1 MVFCI
6 NWFNYL
12 RYQRDLRE
20 TTNFENM
27 NTIHQ
32 FSVKSIEGG
41 TLNFSDLKGKKI
53 LLVNTASACGLTPQ
67 YEQLQEL
74 YNNFQDKITVVGVPA
89 NEFGAQEPGTNDEIK
104 DFCSVRYGVT
114 FPLAAKQVVVGE
126 GQSELFQW
134 LTQKAKNGVQDAE
147 IKWNF
152 HKFVLDENGALVAD
166 FGSMTSPLDEN
177 ILKALGVNL

>member
-1 MVFCI
+1 MVY
-6 NWFNYL
+6 YL
-12 RYQRDLRE
+12 RHLRDLRE

-32 FSVKSIEGG
+32 FSVKSIEGS
-41 TLNFSDLKGKKI
+41 TLNFSDFKGKKI

-67 YEQLQEL
+67 YAQLQEL
-74 YNNFQDKITVVGVPA
+74 YDNYKNQVVVVGIPA
-89 NEFGAQEPGTNDEIK
+89 NEFGAQEPGTNEEIK
-104 DFCSVRYGVT
+104 DFCSVRYGVS

-134 LTQKAKNGVQDAE
+134 LTQKEKNGVQDAE

-152 HKFVLDENGALVAD
+152 HKFVLDENGVLLAD
-166 FGSMTSPLDEN
+166 FGSMTSPLDET
-177 ILKALGVNL
+177 ILKTLGINL

>member
-1 MVFCI
+1 
-6 NWFNYL
+6 
-12 RYQRDLRE
+12 
-20 TTNFENM
+20 
-27 NTIHQ
+27 
-32 FSVKSIEGG
+32 VKSIEGG
-41 TLNFSDLKGKKI
+41 TLNFSDFKGKKI

-74 YNNFQDKITVVGVPA
+74 HNNYKDQLVIVGVPA

-134 LTQKAKNGVQDAE
+134 LTQKAKNGVQNAE

-152 HKFVLDENGALVAD
+152 HKFVLDENGALVSD

-177 ILKALGVNL
+177 VLKTLGINL

>member
-1 MVFCI
+1 
-6 NWFNYL
+6 
-12 RYQRDLRE
+12 
-20 TTNFENM
+20 M

-41 TLNFSDLKGKKI
+41 TLNFSDYKGKRI

-74 YNNFQDKITVVGVPA
+74 YNNFQNKVVIVGVPA

-104 DFCSVRYGVT
+104 DFCSARYGVT
-114 FPLAAKQVVVGE
+114 FPMAAKQVVVGE

-134 LTQKAKNGVQDAE
+134 LTQKEKNGVQDVE

-152 HKFVLDENGALVAD
+152 HKFVLNENGEFVAS
-166 FGSMTSPLDEN
+166 FGSLTSPLDES
-177 ILKALGVNL
+177 ILKALGINL

>member
-1 MVFCI
+1 MVY
-6 NWFNYL
+6 YL
-12 RYQRDLRE
+12 RHLRDLRE

-41 TLNFSDLKGKKI
+41 TLNFSEFKGKKI

-67 YEQLQEL
+67 YAQLQEL
-74 YNNFQDKITVVGVPA
+74 YDNYKNQVVVVGIPA

-104 DFCSVRYGVT
+104 DFCSVRYGVS

-126 GQSELFQW
+126 GQSGLFQW
-134 LTQKAKNGVQDAE
+134 LTQKEKNGVQDAE

-152 HKFVLDENGALVAD
+152 HKFVLDENGALLAD
-166 FGSMTSPLDEN
+166 FGSMTTPLDET
-177 ILKALGVNL
+177 ILKTLGINV